1 MKLTTPILLA
11 AILLAGCA
19 THKELDV
26 REPTKPSL
34 TCRVNPFCDVRVP
47 RGNFEAEP
55 AKR

>member
-1 MKLTTPILLA
+1 MKLTPILLA

-19 THKELDV
+19 TRKKPDV
-26 REPTKPSL
+26 RAPTKPSL
-34 TCRVNPFCDVRVP
+34 TCRANPFCDVRVP